1 MAVMCVL
8 MAAILLLCY
17 SGHLFSSS
25 VDGRTGGAS
34 HIAHKTHICS
44 EYPLPVYSL
53 ITSVR
58 YDFCFPGVC
67 GLVSVLASLS
77 CLFLLRVLFVVCV
90 VYDFGHRL
98 YLCCC

>member
-1 MAVMCVL
+1 MAEMCVL

-44 EYPLPVYSL
+44 EYLCPDIRPNRKLK
-53 ITSVR
+53 VR
-58 YDFCFPGVC
+58 LWFPW
-67 GLVSVLASLS
+67 GLLS
-77 CLFLLRVLFVVCV
+77 RLCLGLSVLFVSVACS
-90 VYDFGHRL
+90 
-98 YLCCC
+98 LCCVCRL